1 MEDMYNNNGNN
12 YGNNNNGR
20 GYFPDGEFRGMYN
33 ENYNMPP
40 EQKGSGLA
48 IAAFV
53 IALINIILCCT
64 MLSIISVPLCLIF
77 AIVSLVGKRKGKG
90 FAITA
95 IILSAIAGLLFA
107 YYGFIMYKIG
117 PDCTYFVLNSEQI
130 VADYEEDGTI
140 PERFDK
146 YRDPKYD
153 KYWQRNG
160 CDSFD
165 EFFGKFIE
173 SYKSGASFSSGSS
186 SSSGSSKDDE
196 KDKLSLQYVPVF

>member
-12 YGNNNNGR
+12 YGNNDNGR
-20 GYFPDGEFRGMYN
+20 GYFPDGEFRGMYD

-53 IALINIILCCT
+53 IALVNIIPCCT
-64 MLSIISVPLCLIF
+64 MLSIVTVPLCLIL

-95 IILSAIAGLLFA
+95 IILSVIAGLLFA
-107 YYGFIMYKIG
+107 YYGFIMYKVG
-117 PDCTYFVLNSEQI
+117 PDYMYFVANANQI
-130 VADYEEDGTI
+130 VEDYDEDGTI
-140 PERFDK
+140 PERFEK

-173 SYKSGASFSSGSS
+173 SYKSGANFSSGSS

-196 KDKLSLQYVPVF
+196 KDKLSLQYIPIF